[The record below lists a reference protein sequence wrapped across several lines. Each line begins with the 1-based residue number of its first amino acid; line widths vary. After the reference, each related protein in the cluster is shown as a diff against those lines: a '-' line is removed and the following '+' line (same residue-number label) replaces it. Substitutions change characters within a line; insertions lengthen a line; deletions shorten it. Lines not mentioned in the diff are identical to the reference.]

1 MPEVFGLR
9 LWFSVLVLLAGLGD
23 KLRAQPTSDAG
34 AYDLEDDYLI
44 RTWTTSDGLPANY
57 VADLYQTSDG
67 YLWLGTGGGLVRFD
81 GARFRVFTPEE
92 LGWTRAFTRAL
103 YEDTTGTLWALSQN
117 DELAWIKGGQV
128 LHPPSEAMSRP
139 PNPFSRDEAGRL
151 WLRAEG
157 ERFRVRGDTA
167 YTFTTKWLPKRKVL
181 RLAFDLQGQP
191 WAAAGDSVYALQP
204 SHPADL
210 ECLERSDPT
219 TGAVYA
225 EKEGAWWF
233 FYLRCLAR
241 VQDGV
246 LTTFDQADGLP
257 SLVLDLHLDQRGR
270 VWIVGE
276 GGVIVWENG
285 AFALLESDRLPYP
298 DVTKVYETSDGALF
312 LVAGGADY
320 SERNYLLRYKA
331 GRFVPLSLR
340 GHLRHRRVQAVMKD
354 AEGNLWIGTDGGLIC
369 LTPRRVQALTER
381 DGLPEGL
388 PMPLL
393 QTSDGAI
400 WIGIWDGGVARLEDG
415 HLRVYRAAEPEANLV
430 RVLYE
435 DQDGQL
441 WIGTAAGLARLRNGQ
456 IEVVAPQKGR
466 MSSLLQ
472 DSEGRLWVGGAEG
485 LFVAEPKAGTKP
497 DSLPSLSGVRQI
509 RPGLREVR
517 ALYED
522 RRGRLWVGSRD
533 GLSRRDGEHW
543 RRFSQEDGA
552 GNGHVVAFHEEED
565 GTLWLGTFGSGLLRY
580 QDGRFFRFGIE
591 HGLPDPNAI
600 GILEDD
606 RGHLWINSYAGIYR
620 VAKAELADVAAGR
633 RDRLQPLVL
642 TEADG
647 LPSREGNRASPAALK
662 ANDGRLW
669 FPTLRGVAH
678 FDPAEIE
685 PRPPPKV
692 HIEEVAADG
701 VPVPLGEGNR
711 STAFDVRARNLAFG
725 YTGVLLAAPEELR
738 FRYRLSGVDPDWV
751 EAGTE
756 RSARYAN
763 LAPGTYTFRVAAAT
777 PHGAWSEAT
786 SLAFHVEPFFYET
799 GWFYLLCGLL
809 VVLAVAGAFRLREQH
824 LRRHTLEALVRERTS
839 ALEEEK
845 KKTEVQAEQ
854 LREMDRAKS
863 RFFANLSHEF
873 KTPLTMILGPVQ
885 DLISGKRGTVDEA
898 ARQQLQVARRHAR
911 RLDRLTSQLLDLSK
925 LEAKKMALRKAPGDL
940 IRFVRE
946 VVQMHAPLAERHGVA
961 LTFQAPADH
970 LPGYFDADLLAT
982 VLGNLLSNALKFTP
996 VGGKVLVT
1004 AAGDEADVHIRV
1016 RDTGPGIPADKL
1028 PHVFDRFYQVD
1039 GSATRRH
1046 EGTGIGLSLAKE
1058 LVELHGGTIGVT
1070 SEADFGTEFVVTL
1083 PRERP
1088 DPAAQ
1093 PSKQT
1098 TPSSG
1103 GRPYLTEPGGDGAA
1117 EAVREANDL
1126 AGSTGELEEDAPV
1139 ILIAEDNADVRAYL
1153 RRHLAPMYHLLEA
1166 RDGREALEQARA
1178 HRPDLVLSDV
1188 MMPELDGLALCRAL
1202 KADDD
1207 LSAIPVLLLTAKGG
1221 AENRVEGLGV
1231 GADGYLDKPF
1241 EMAELQAR
1249 IRSLIGR
1256 HQRLRARYGREILV
1270 RPTDVR
1276 IQPADEA
1283 FLDEA
1288 RAVAEAHLHRRDFT
1302 ADAFADALHLTKGT
1316 LGRKLKAA
1324 VGLSPGAFL
1333 RHLRLERAAQLLAQ
1347 DAGLTVYEVADAVGY
1362 KDADHFAKVFRA
1374 RFGMPPSQYK
1384 ANGA

>member
-1 MPEVFGLR
+1 MPDVFGLR

-57 VADLYQTSDG
+57 IDGLYQTSDG
-67 YLWLGTGGGLVRFD
+67 YLWLGTGGGLTRFD
-81 GARFRVFTPEE
+81 GAHFRVFTPEE
-92 LGWTRAFTRAL
+92 LGWSRAFTGEL
-103 YEDTTGTLWALSQN
+103 YEDTTGTLWALSGN
-117 DELAWIKGGQV
+117 REFARIKGGQV
-128 LHPPSEAMSRP
+128 LYPPPETIPRP

-151 WLRAEG
+151 WLHAAD
-157 ERFRVRGDTA
+157 ERIRVRGDTA
-167 YTFTTKWLPKRKVL
+167 YAFSTVWLPERKAL
-181 RLAFDLQGQP
+181 RLAFDLQGRP

-204 SHPADL
+204 SQFTDL
-210 ECLERSDPT
+210 ECLERGKLP
-219 TGAVYA
+219 TGAIYA
-225 EKEGAWWF
+225 EAEGAWWLH
-233 FYLRCLAR
+233 YSECLAR
-241 VQDGV
+241 IQGGA
-246 LTTFDQADGLP
+246 LTTFSDKDIFLTRIYGRY
-257 SLVLDLHLDQRGR
+257 LDQRER
-270 VWIVGE
+270 LWVWGE
-276 GGVIVWENG
+276 GGAAVWEDG
-285 AFALLESDRLPYP
+285 AFTSFAGDLLPYP
-298 DVTKVYETSDGALF
+298 NVNRVYETPDGALF
-312 LVAGGADY
+312 LVAGGADAT
-320 SERNYLLRYKA
+320 ERNYLFQYKA
-331 GRFVPLSLR
+331 GQFVPLPLR
-340 GHLRHRRVQAVMKD
+340 EYLRHRRVQAVMKD
-354 AEGNLWIGTDGGLIC
+354 AEGNLWIGTDGGLIR

-400 WIGIWDGGVARLEDG
+400 WIGIWDGGVARLENG
-415 HLRVYRAAEPEANLV
+415 RLRVYRATEPEADLV
-430 RVLYE
+430 RALHE
-435 DQDGQL
+435 DRDGRL
-441 WIGTAAGLARLRNGQ
+441 WIGTRAGLAFLRNGQ
-456 IEVVAPQKGR
+456 IEVVAPQVGN
-466 MSSLLQ
+466 LVPILQ
-472 DSEGRLWVGGAEG
+472 DREGRLWVGGAEG
-485 LFVAEPKAGTKP
+485 LFVAEPKTGIKP
-497 DSLPSLSGVRQI
+497 DVRQVKA
-509 RPGLREVR
+509 GLPRQVR
-517 ALYED
+517 ALHED

-533 GLSRRDGEHW
+533 GLSRRDGERW
-543 RRFSQEDGA
+543 RRFSQEDGV
-552 GNGHVVAFHEEED
+552 GGGHVVAFHEEED

-580 QDGRFFRFGIE
+580 QNGRFFRFGLA
-591 HGLPDPNAI
+591 HGLPDLNAI

-620 VAKAELADVAAGR
+620 VAKAALNDVADGR

-692 HIEEVAADG
+692 HVEEVAADG

-738 FRYRLSGVDPDWV
+738 FRYRLGGVDTDWV

-763 LAPGTYTFRVAAAT
+763 LAPGRYTFRVAAAT
-777 PHGAWSEAT
+777 PHGVWSEAAV
-786 SLAFHVEPFFYET
+786 LAFQIEPFFYET
-799 GWFYLLCGLL
+799 AWFYLLCGLL

-839 ALEEEK
+839 ALEKEK

-885 DLISGKRGTVDEA
+885 DLLSGKQGAVDGA
-898 ARQQLQVARRHAR
+898 ARRQLEVARRYAR
-911 RLDRLTSQLLDLSK
+911 RLTHLTDQLLDLAK
-925 LEAKKMALRKAPGDL
+925 LEAKEMVIRKAPGDL
-940 IRFVRE
+940 VSFVRE

-996 VGGKVLVT
+996 EGGKVLAT

-1058 LVELHGGTIGVT
+1058 LVELHGGAISVT

-1093 PSKQT
+1093 PSEQT

-1103 GRPYLTEPGGDGAA
+1103 GRPYLTEPGGDGAVDRA
-1117 EAVREANDL
+1117 ADR
-1126 AGSTGELEEDAPV
+1126 LEDGAAKPSADAPSV
-1139 ILIAEDNADVRAYL
+1139 LIAEDNADVRAYL

-1288 RAVAEAHLHRRDFT
+1288 RAVAEKHLHRRDFT